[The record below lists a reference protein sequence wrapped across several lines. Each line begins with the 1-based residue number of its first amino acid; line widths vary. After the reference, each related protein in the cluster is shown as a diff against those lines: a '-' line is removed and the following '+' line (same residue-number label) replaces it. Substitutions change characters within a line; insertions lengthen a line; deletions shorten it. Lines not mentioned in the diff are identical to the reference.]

1 MEVSA
6 IARNAAST
14 QQILSAIDC
23 TATGG
28 QGKVS
33 MSDLDT
39 EILELK
45 TEGKSLWEI
54 ASVLGISH
62 EGVRKKLKNLANREQ
77 LSTKAREHELT
88 PFADRGVVSTN
99 SNAYLSRLSEESE
112 VTVNPNTPSH
122 TLTEGVNPL
131 GTPSD
136 KHPGC
141 MNGVFQEVVSEV
153 DSLAEEIKQFLE
165 SNGIEVY
172 RMNVE
177 PEGYYVKN
185 NGQVIRFYVSHRDK
199 GDMKR

>member
-1 MEVSA
+1 
-6 IARNAAST
+6 
-14 QQILSAIDC
+14 
-23 TATGG
+23 
-28 QGKVS
+28 

-62 EGVRKKLKNLANREQ
+62 EGVRKKLKNLANRDQ
-77 LSTKAREHELT
+77 LSIKAREHELT
-88 PFADRGVVSTN
+88 PFADRGVVSIN

-112 VTVNPNTPSH
+112 VTVNPNTPFH
-122 TLTEGVNPL
+122 TLAEDVTPL

-136 KHPGC
+136 KHPEC
-141 MNGVFQEVVSEV
+141 MKGVFQGV
-153 DSLAEEIKQFLE
+153 DSESGDLFEGIKDFLE
-165 SNGIEVY
+165 ANGIEVC

-177 PEGYYVKN
+177 PEGYQVKN